1 MDISDLLV
9 IAALRSV
16 NPGVLP
22 ERSSRP
28 KVVFPK
34 NLLLTANI
42 TSVTAYLT
50 VPQRPLVRD
59 CSGCTPGLLSSRS
72 GDWIAGEAA

>member
-1 MDISDLLV
+1 MEIRDLLGT
-9 IAALRSV
+9 AALL
-16 NPGVLP
+16 PGVLP

-28 KVVFPK
+28 EVVFPK
-34 NLLLTANI
+34 NLLQTANI

-50 VPQRPLVRD
+50 VPRRPLLRE

-72 GDWIAGEAA
+72 GEWIVGGAA